1 MVEDAV
7 NGVQAAKAGNI
18 AALGLGRANDE
29 EPLANGNA
37 DLVVTT
43 LDAVSLNALAKKR
56 LELGWACDDRATH
69 PCASIHRLS
78 SITFEG

>member
-7 NGVQAAKAGNI
+7 NSVQGAKVGNI
-18 AALGLGRANDE
+18 AALGLARANDE
-29 EPLANGNA
+29 EPLANANA
-37 DLVVTT
+37 DLIVTPFDT
-43 LDAVSLNALAKKR
+43 VSLNALAKKR